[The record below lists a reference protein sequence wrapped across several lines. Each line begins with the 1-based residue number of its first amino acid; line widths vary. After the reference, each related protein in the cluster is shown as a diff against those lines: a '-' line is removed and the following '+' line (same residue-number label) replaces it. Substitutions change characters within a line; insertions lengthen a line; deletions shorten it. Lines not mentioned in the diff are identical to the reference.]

1 MHIDNGSHYR
11 TILRSR
17 RMQMVATL
25 ALVVL
30 AACSGQQADNEDRTL
45 VIVTTSILGDVVG
58 QIAGESIDLQVM
70 IPAGVDPHDFSP
82 SAQQVALI
90 SGASLVVANGLGLE
104 EGLVDVL
111 EQARSEG
118 IAVLELAPELDPLA
132 SAEGSFDPHFWQD
145 PERMVIATALVASG
159 LINDAGLDPEA
170 TSDTAAAYGLEV
182 EEANIEAERLLS
194 DVPADRRIMITNHDA
209 FGYFADR
216 YGFEI
221 VGSIIPGGGT
231 LGQPSSADLAD
242 LVDLIVQ
249 YDVPAV
255 FVENISSPDLATTLA
270 TETGRD
276 IKVVELASDA
286 LGEPGSATGTYI
298 DMILF
303 NARAIAGALR

>member
-1 MHIDNGSHYR
+1 MYIDNGSHYR
-11 TILRSR
+11 TMLGSR
-17 RMQMVATL
+17 VMHIVATL
-25 ALVVL
+25 ALVTF
-30 AACSGQQADNEDRTL
+30 AACSGQQADNEDRLL

-58 QIAGESIDLQVM
+58 QIAGESIEMQVM

-82 SAQQVALI
+82 SAQQVASI

-104 EGLVDVL
+104 EGLIDVL

-118 IAVLELAPELDPLA
+118 IPVLELGPELDPLP
-132 SAEGSFDPHFWQD
+132 SYEGSFDPHFWQD
-145 PERMVIATALVASG
+145 PERMVTATALVASG
-159 LINDAGLDPEA
+159 LINDARLDAEA
-170 TSDTAAAYGLEV
+170 ISESAAAYGLKV

-194 DVPADRRIMITNHDA
+194 DVPPARRIMITNHDA

-242 LVDLIVQ
+242 LVDLIVAH
-249 YDVPAV
+249 DVPAI

-270 TETGRD
+270 AETGRD
-276 IKVVELASDA
+276 IKVVELVSDA

-303 NARAIAGALR
+303 NARAIASALR

>member
-11 TILRSR
+11 TMLRSHA
-17 RMQMVATL
+17 MQIVATL
-25 ALVVL
+25 ALVAF
-30 AACSGQQADNEDRTL
+30 AACSGQQTDNEDQPL

-58 QIAGESIDLQVM
+58 QIAGESIYLQVM

-90 SGASLVVANGLGLE
+90 SSASLVVANGLGLE
-104 EGLVDVL
+104 EGLIDVL

-118 IAVLELAPELDPLA
+118 IPVLELGPELDPLP
-132 SAEGSFDPHFWQD
+132 SDEGSFDPHFWQD
-145 PERMVIATALVASG
+145 PERMVMATALVASG
-159 LINDAGLDPEA
+159 LINDGGLDPA
-170 TSDTAAAYGLEV
+170 STSETAAAYGLEV
-182 EEANIEAERLLS
+182 ERANIEAQRLLS
-194 DVPADRRIMITNHDA
+194 DVPPDRRIMITNHDA

-221 VGSIIPGGGT
+221 VGTIIPGGGT

-249 YDVPAV
+249 HDVPAI

-270 TETGRD
+270 AETGRD
-276 IKVVELASDA
+276 IKVVELVSDA
-286 LGEPGSATGTYI
+286 LGQPGSATGSYI

-303 NARAIAGALR
+303 NALAIAGALG